1 MTIHVLFLF
10 SYGIS
15 VEMVRRSTPQQKIDD
30 AAFPI
35 RVKVFAPNRG
45 YGGFGNLLNDMIYWL
60 QDNLPGGDFAQ
71 YYGRSLGVRATTGFY
86 LRSLEDAHRFLDAF
100 PLSNWL
106 MIRHRPAILAPSFRS
121 AGSLFHSP
129 DRNLAEK
136 ARRYLGASS

>member
-1 MTIHVLFLF
+1 
-10 SYGIS
+10 
-15 VEMVRRSTPQQKIDD
+15 MVRRSTPQQKIDD

-100 PLSNWL
+100 PPLE
-106 MIRHRPAILAPSFRS
+106 LADDTTSSSYSSPVLPFGRKSVPQS
-121 AGSLFHSP
+121 GSESGG
-129 DRNLAEK
+129 E
-136 ARRYLGASS
+136 G